1 HADGHADPRLPPQT
15 GAGAMKAL
23 LCIITLATL
32 SGCVYNKSPI
42 HLYMRDYEMT
52 RAVNDHFT
60 PGMPSADVKAT
71 LESFD
76 IRYRSFPPAS
86 AQPDEIEAAIHKAG
100 PRLSTSCCPG
110 AMNFLFQDDALAII
124 LFRHPLPDEPGLLA
138 PAEVIPL
145 EQPID
150 VRSSGGDAR

>member
-1 HADGHADPRLPPQT
+1 MRL
-15 GAGAMKAL
+15 AL
-23 LCIITLATL
+23 IALALVPLT
-32 SGCVYNKSPI
+32 GCVYNTAPI

-60 PGMPSADVKAT
+60 PDMPSAEVKAT

-76 IRYRSFPPAS
+76 IRYRSYPPAS
-86 AQPDEIEAAIHKAG
+86 PQPDEIEAAIFKAG

-110 AMNFLFQDDALAII
+110 AMNFLFEDDALATI
-124 LFRHPLPDEPGLLA
+124 LFRHPLSDTPGLLA

-145 EQPID
+145 EQPIGTED
-150 VRSSGGDAR
+150 SVDSSGGDTP

>member
-1 HADGHADPRLPPQT
+1 MRGLLAIVML
-15 GAGAMKAL
+15 AGL
-23 LCIITLATL
+23 T
-32 SGCVYNKSPI
+32 GCVYNDAPV
-42 HLYMRDYEMT
+42 HLYMRDNEMS
-52 RAVNDHFT
+52 RAVNAHFT
-60 PGMPSADVKAT
+60 SGMPSADVRST

-86 AQPDEIEAAIHKAG
+86 AQPDEIEAAIFKAG

-110 AMNFLFQDDALAII
+110 AMNFLFEDDALATI

-145 EQPID
+145 EQPLTIE
-150 VRSSGGDAR
+150 SGGGDTP

>member
-1 HADGHADPRLPPQT
+1 
-15 GAGAMKAL
+15 MKAL
-23 LCIITLATL
+23 LCIIML
-32 SGCVYNKSPI
+32 SMLTGCVYNDAPI
-42 HLYMRDYEMT
+42 HLFMRDYEMT

-60 PGMPSADVKAT
+60 PGMPSAEVKTT

-100 PRLSTSCCPG
+100 PRISTSCCLG
-110 AMNFLFQDDALAII
+110 AMNFLFEDDALATI

-145 EQPID
+145 EQSID
-150 VRSSGGDAR
+150 TDSSGGDSR

>member
-1 HADGHADPRLPPQT
+1 MRL
-15 GAGAMKAL
+15 L
-23 LCIITLATL
+23 LCVIML
-32 SGCVYNKSPI
+32 SMLTGCVYNNAPI

-60 PGMPSADVKAT
+60 PGMPSANVEAT

-76 IRYRSFPPAS
+76 IRYRSVPPAS
-86 AQPDEIEAAIHKAG
+86 AQPDEIEAAIHEAG

-110 AMNFLFQDDALAII
+110 AMNFLFEDDALATI
-124 LFRHPLPDEPGLLA
+124 LFRHPLPDDPGLLA

-145 EQPID
+145 EQPIPTED
-150 VRSSGGDAR
+150 SVDSSGGDTP

>member
-1 HADGHADPRLPPQT
+1 
-15 GAGAMKAL
+15 MKLVIPFIAL
-23 LCIITLATL
+23 APLT
-32 SGCVYNKSPI
+32 GCVYNNAPI
-42 HLYMRDYEMT
+42 HLYMRDYEMS

-76 IRYRSFPPAS
+76 IRYRSLPPAS

-110 AMNFLFQDDALAII
+110 AMNFLFEDDALATI
-124 LFRHPLPDEPGLLA
+124 LFRHPLEGDTGLLA

-150 VRSSGGDAR
+150 VDSSGGDTP

>member
-1 HADGHADPRLPPQT
+1 MRL
-15 GAGAMKAL
+15 AL
-23 LCIITLATL
+23 IALALVALT
-32 SGCVYNKSPI
+32 GCVYNNAPI

-52 RAVNDHFT
+52 RAVNNHFT

-71 LESFD
+71 LKSFD
-76 IRYRSFPPAS
+76 IRYRSLPPAS

-110 AMNFLFQDDALAII
+110 AMNFLFEDDALATI

-138 PAEVIPL
+138 PADVIPL
-145 EQPID
+145 EQPVD
-150 VRSSGGDAR
+150 VGSSGGDAP

>member
-1 HADGHADPRLPPQT
+1 
-15 GAGAMKAL
+15 MKPL
-23 LCIITLATL
+23 VCIIML
-32 SGCVYNKSPI
+32 SMLTGCVYNSAPI

-60 PGMPSADVKAT
+60 PGMPSSDVKAT

-76 IRYRSFPPAS
+76 IRYRSFPPGS
-86 AQPDEIEAAIHKAG
+86 VQPDEIEAAIFKAG

-110 AMNFLFQDDALAII
+110 AMNFLFEDNALATI
-124 LFRHPLPDEPGLLA
+124 LFRHPLPDTPGLLA

-145 EQPID
+145 EQPIGTED
-150 VRSSGGDAR
+150 SVESSGGDTP